1 MKTAAIATLA
11 SIALATSVAAQHVEF
26 GPRLGLAFSTVSIKS
41 PSGQNNAEEGN
52 VTGFAAGGYLRFR
65 PGKLG
70 LQTELNFVRKG
81 ASVVTPS
88 NPTDALD
95 IQLDYLEIPLLLV
108 VPIGGPSSASASLYG
123 GPALALEASCHG
135 TMTGVPTRD
144 HFNCDDPNFD
154 VFDRRQTDVG
164 ATLGGSVRLAL
175 GTGALVADLR
185 YTLGFVNLNK
195 ETGDQIRNRSA
206 MVTLGYSIAR

>member
-1 MKTAAIATLA
+1 MKKPALVAVTFA
-11 SIALATSVAAQHVEF
+11 ALATSLSAQNVEF
-26 GPRLGLAFSTVSIKS
+26 GPRLGLAFSTVSVKS
-41 PSGQNNAEEGN
+41 PSGQNNTEEGN
-52 VTGFAAGGYLRFR
+52 VTGFAAGGYVRFR

-95 IQLDYLEIPLLLV
+95 IQLDYIEVPLLLV
-108 VPIGGPSSASASLYG
+108 VPVGGTSAASGSLYG

-135 TMTGVPTRD
+135 TMTGLPSRD
-144 HFNCDDPNFD
+144 HFNCDNPNFD
-154 VFDRRQTDVG
+154 VFDRRQMDVG
-164 ATLGGSVRLAL
+164 ATLGGAMRVAVGR
-175 GTGALVADLR
+175 GAIVADLR

-195 ETGDQIRNRSA
+195 ETGDEVRNRSA
-206 MVTLGYSIAR
+206 MVTLGYSIVR